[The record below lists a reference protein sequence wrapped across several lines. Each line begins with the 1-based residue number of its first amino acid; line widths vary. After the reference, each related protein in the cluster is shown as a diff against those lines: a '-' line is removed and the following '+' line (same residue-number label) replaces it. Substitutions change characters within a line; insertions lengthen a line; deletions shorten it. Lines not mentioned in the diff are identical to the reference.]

1 MPVPVKTPIVA
12 SLTAQERFAQNINP
26 NDPEQA
32 MFSYQESMHQ
42 HAMEQLE
49 HLGATSE
56 ERLYVICELNDFSS
70 SSLRDEYRSF
80 RLHRVGND
88 DHKTGWLVKWELRS
102 FSQCRLSSSQST
114 KHCCIGYGAEAA
126 EFQHLV
132 LFRRLHI
139 LAMRVSHLLSQH

>member
-49 HLGATSE
+49 HASA
-56 ERLYVICELNDFSS
+56 
-70 SSLRDEYRSF
+70 
-80 RLHRVGND
+80 
-88 DHKTGWLVKWELRS
+88 
-102 FSQCRLSSSQST
+102 SSQNQHPKIEST
-114 KHCCIGYGAEAA
+114 WAPLLKSDSTSS
-126 EFQHLV
+126 
-132 LFRRLHI
+132 
-139 LAMRVSHLLSQH
+139 VSSTTSQVAHYVTSTDLSGSIE